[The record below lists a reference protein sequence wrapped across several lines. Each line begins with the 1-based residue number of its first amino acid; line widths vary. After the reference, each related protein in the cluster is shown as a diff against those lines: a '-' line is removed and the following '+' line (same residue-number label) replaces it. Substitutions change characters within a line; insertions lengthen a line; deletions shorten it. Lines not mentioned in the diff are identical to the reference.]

1 MGSNKVAISREVG
14 ENELIERVHSYTDK
28 WVRFSHYEGNQF
40 FALCD
45 DKEHHALKI
54 MELTQTGV
62 TSVEGQTLKENYT
75 DVVHSAQRKTC
86 CLLGPGLIIISRTQ
100 LDQYVY

>member
-1 MGSNKVAISREVG
+1 MKRPYNK
-14 ENELIERVHSYTDK
+14 RVHSYTDN

-86 CLLGPGLIIISRTQ
+86 CLLGPGQFMI
-100 LDQYVY
+100 V